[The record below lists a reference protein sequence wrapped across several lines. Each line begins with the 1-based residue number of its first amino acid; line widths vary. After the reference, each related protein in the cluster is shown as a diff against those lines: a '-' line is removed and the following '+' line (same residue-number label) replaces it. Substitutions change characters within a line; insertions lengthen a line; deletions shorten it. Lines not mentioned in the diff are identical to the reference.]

1 MRRRVA
7 ALVLAMDRP
16 KRAFVILMLG
26 MNLLGVD
33 LAGCGGE
40 ANSVAV
46 QVGRT
51 PLTPDSVKHWM
62 DVIAGEVSTPSGQP
76 KPVVPAPP
84 EYTDCISYKRKYSGA
99 PHTGQAAL
107 SVAQLRRECDFEF
120 HKEKLKSLYFL
131 ISSRWVEGAAR
142 ELDIS
147 PTTGE
152 LRRQI
157 TALLGRFPNKTV
169 ARRFLVGLRGT
180 EADLVARLKV
190 VLLTSKI
197 QQELEER
204 HKNLAKTDRQRA
216 LDAFGRSFVRTW
228 RARTSC
234 HPGYVVPICKQP
246 YRPPKLSSTL
256 LPPDVP
262 LTKMTAE

>member
-1 MRRRVA
+1 
-7 ALVLAMDRP
+7 MDRA

-26 MNLLGVD
+26 MTLLGVD
-33 LAGCGGE
+33 LAGCGGG

-51 PLTPDSVKHWM
+51 PITRDSVKHWM
-62 DVIAGEVSTPSGQP
+62 DVIAGEVSTSSGQP
-76 KPVVPAPP
+76 KPSVPAPP
-84 EYTDCISYKRKYSGA
+84 EYTACISYKRKYPDA
-99 PHTGQAAL
+99 PQSAQAAPP
-107 SVAQLRRECDFEF
+107 VARLRRECDFEF

-142 ELDIS
+142 ELGIS
-147 PTTGE
+147 PTYGE

-157 TALLGRFPNKTV
+157 APLVGRFPNKTV
-169 ARRFLVGLRGT
+169 ARRFLVGVRGS

-197 QQELEER
+197 QRELEDR
-204 HKNLAKTDRQRA
+204 QKNLAKAERQRA

-234 HPGYVVPICKQP
+234 HSGYVVPICKQL

-256 LPPDVP
+256 LPPAVP